1 MIFNGIASNSSGNW
15 CIWGGKVNF
24 GYDGGVKYLG
34 STYLVL
40 DGEAFC
46 IDEQIGKGSVGFL
59 ELIDPTIS
67 GLFNCGYAYDQ
78 YTVIGAAD
86 DATSLEN
93 MRQALYGILKCNEL
107 RKAHGLQE
115 LKISNSLMAIA
126 EYDTMHLHMRWII
139 SESLRLERTL
149 HGDRPSGIRLT
160 DGIHRKKRT
169 SIRALCECRTLSEY
183 Y

>member
-1 MIFNGIASNSSGNW
+1 MILTESHLTVQETG

-59 ELIDPTIS
+59 ELINPTIS

-93 MRQALYGILKCNEL
+93 MRQALYGILECNEL
-107 RKAHGLQE
+107 RKG
-115 LKISNSLMAIA
+115 SWS
-126 EYDTMHLHMRWII
+126 
-139 SESLRLERTL
+139 
-149 HGDRPSGIRLT
+149 SGTKNI
-160 DGIHRKKRT
+160 K
-169 SIRALCECRTLSEY
+169 
-183 Y
+183 